1 VHLRPDGYARRRP
14 EETALHRVVRR
25 AWPRFRER
33 CEEVSGGGLPR
44 FVRREVEGYLR
55 CGLLEHGCVRL
66 ACAGCGEALVV
77 AFSCKARGFC
87 PSCVARRMADAAAH
101 LVEEVLP
108 EVPIRQWV
116 CTLPWAVRKAAG
128 YKRAFCT
135 ELIEAFTGV
144 LSGELRRRAKR
155 AFGLRSA
162 GEAHGGLVV
171 FVQRS
176 DGALRLN
183 VHLHV
188 LALDGVYVRNA
199 DGTLEFRVLQP
210 PTREE
215 VHRVAERMHGRLER
229 LCAKHG
235 VAGMA
240 GTAGDEH
247 GDGCAEEESQTA
259 LAVCMEA
266 ASRDVSLFGER
277 AGERTEKRRV
287 AVRSLEGRGASPF
300 VGEHGG
306 VNVHAGVAVHG
317 RDRAGLERL
326 CRYVTRPPI
335 ALERLTERDDGRVE
349 YAFRKPWRDGTRAV
363 VLTGEDLV
371 ARLCA
376 MVPPP
381 RFHLT
386 RYAGVLAP
394 NAKLRSEVVPGRAR
408 DEAEAEGDA
417 CVDAKQG
424 ELFGGEA
431 AANDGENAEE
441 TRSSRHPW
449 AWLLRR
455 VFAVEVL
462 VCVHCAGKLRIV
474 EIATEPEATKR
485 IARDERRRRG
495 EPVGHAST
503 LEARGPP
510 GQLAFTFR

>member
-1 VHLRPDGYARRRP
+1 
-14 EETALHRVVRR
+14 
-25 AWPRFRER
+25 
-33 CEEVSGGGLPR
+33 
-44 FVRREVEGYLR
+44 
-55 CGLLEHGCVRL
+55 
-66 ACAGCGEALVV
+66 
-77 AFSCKARGFC
+77 
-87 PSCVARRMADAAAH
+87 
-101 LVEEVLP
+101 
-108 EVPIRQWV
+108 
-116 CTLPWAVRKAAG
+116 
-128 YKRAFCT
+128 
-135 ELIEAFTGV
+135 V

-162 GEAHGGLVV
+162 GEGHTGLVV

-188 LALDGVYVRNA
+188 LALDGVYVRNEG
-199 DGTLEFRVLQP
+199 GTLEFRALPP
-210 PTREE
+210 PTPEE
-215 VHRVAERMHGRLER
+215 VRRVAERMHGRLER
-229 LCAKHG
+229 LCAKHV

-240 GTAGDEH
+240 GTASDAHGEGGAEAEGDE
-247 GDGCAEEESQTA
+247 AQTA

-287 AVRSLEGRGASPF
+287 AVRSLEGRSASPF

-306 VNVHAGVAVHG
+306 VNVHAGVMVHG

-335 ALERLTERDDGRVE
+335 ALERLTERDDGCVE

-394 NAKLRSEVVPGRAR
+394 NAKLRAEVVPGRASEEGER
-408 DEAEAEGDA
+408 AEARGDEGVGA
-417 CVDAKQG
+417 RQG
-424 ELFGGEA
+424 ELFGAGG
-431 AANDGENAEE
+431 AANDGENAGEARA
-441 TRSSRHPW
+441 TRHPW

-485 IARDERRRRG
+485 IAREERRRRG
-495 EPVGHAST
+495 EPVQHGST

-510 GQLAFTFR
+510 RGPEGRRGSWRSRFGECALDYASPRATAGLRASEAAGGVGGCVP

>member
-1 VHLRPDGYARRRP
+1 
-14 EETALHRVVRR
+14 
-25 AWPRFRER
+25 
-33 CEEVSGGGLPR
+33 
-44 FVRREVEGYLR
+44 
-55 CGLLEHGCVRL
+55 
-66 ACAGCGEALVV
+66 
-77 AFSCKARGFC
+77 
-87 PSCVARRMADAAAH
+87 M
-101 LVEEVLP
+101 
-108 EVPIRQWV
+108 
-116 CTLPWAVRKAAG
+116 
-128 YKRAFCT
+128 
-135 ELIEAFTGV
+135 
-144 LSGELRRRAKR
+144 
-155 AFGLRSA
+155 
-162 GEAHGGLVV
+162 
-171 FVQRS
+171 
-176 DGALRLN
+176 
-183 VHLHV
+183 
-188 LALDGVYVRNA
+188 
-199 DGTLEFRVLQP
+199 
-210 PTREE
+210 
-215 VHRVAERMHGRLER
+215 
-229 LCAKHG
+229 
-235 VAGMA
+235 
-240 GTAGDEH
+240 
-247 GDGCAEEESQTA
+247 
-259 LAVCMEA
+259 
-266 ASRDVSLFGER
+266 SLFGER

-287 AVRSLEGRGASPF
+287 AVRAVEGRGGSPF

-306 VNVHAGVAVHG
+306 VNVHAGVTVHG